1 MLCGLFWLVSQSM
14 ALEEPRGPAQAAYD
28 DLLELRFDRPFPV
41 PEEGL
46 VLELAGARWI
56 LEEGTVWL
64 QEPIAGETRTGIAFL
79 GRGRF
84 DLEVPDQTELDQLR
98 RYARKEAM
106 ESVDA
111 EFDRLYL
118 RSAAPEVTSRLR
130 RIADEARGAS
140 TVASRELPGWVRE
153 RRNRWILH
161 AHQDADARI
170 LGALATFGERY
181 LRADMRFQEF
191 DWMTFSF
198 DARQREELELLKP
211 TRHNQSI
218 FKPFFLESW
227 LQLDRPEDR
236 SESGRPGLRRGGFS
250 RIEHLDLAVDL
261 TRLGENPAIGF
272 GDSHP
277 IEAAVRGTATF
288 ESKWDG
294 LGAVVVRLDPRAT
307 DIAVRS
313 RAPDGS
319 STELQVLRFARG
331 ELVGYLEDGWGN
343 REFVVVLD
351 APLAA
356 GERVDLEF
364 RYDLELVNFA
374 PGLSWHPT
382 SADSEIDPFTAA
394 LEFTTRDYYDVRA
407 TGRRVA
413 SEDRGRTR
421 WSRWQVDDPA
431 RIVGFTFARFPHA
444 ERFEWPGLRPLTIFA
459 TTGGYLSAVRIANLG
474 RFFEGNLRCLT
485 ERLGPP
491 PSEELTVSLIAA
503 GHSQAFPG
511 FIQVTEELAK
521 KGRLGIAVHG
531 TKELLAAHE
540 LAHQWWGH
548 RVRPDSERDVW
559 LSESLAE
566 YTAAQCVRDTV
577 DDGERVFDDI
587 VEAFT
592 HEIHGDTTRGFNAF
606 SRLGLTI
613 LGSYER
619 DRLPPISHGIRGALS
634 NNPWGNL
641 TTLYRK
647 GALILHMVDE
657 LLRVETGDAKAFDR
671 LLVDLVSGEVGSRLR
686 TEDLEAEIQRR
697 SELDWKRLFD
707 QWVRHAEVPVWR
719 TAMELDGARLTVRVA
734 QSGVPPEFRSWVP
747 VRTELVDGTVDER
760 LVLVQGAE
768 TRIEIEYPS
777 AVRQVE
783 WNTNGAVPAR
793 VRGRSTLRR

>member
-1 MLCGLFWLVSQSM
+1 M
-14 ALEEPRGPAQAAYD
+14 PA
-28 DLLELRFDRPFPV
+28 
-41 PEEGL
+41 EGI
-46 VLELAGARWI
+46 VLELAGARWT
-56 LEEGTVWL
+56 LDEGTVWL
-64 QEPIAGETRTGIAFL
+64 QEAVAGSTRTGIAFV
-79 GRGRF
+79 GKGRF
-84 DLEVPDQTELDQLR
+84 FLDVPDDTELHQLR

-111 EFDRLYL
+111 PFDRLYL
-118 RSAAPEVTSRLR
+118 RAAAPEITARLR
-130 RIADEARGAS
+130 EIAEEMDARPSLTA
-140 TVASRELPGWVRE
+140 RDLPGWVRE

-161 AHQDADARI
+161 THHDADARI

-181 LRADMRFQEF
+181 LRADMRSEEF

-198 DARQREELELLKP
+198 DARQREEIELMKP

-218 FKPFFLESW
+218 FKPFFMESW
-227 LQLDRPEDR
+227 LQLDQPEDR
-236 SESGRPGLRRGGFS
+236 RDTGRPGRRPGGFS
-250 RIEHLDLAVDL
+250 RIDHLDLAVDL
-261 TRLGENPAIGF
+261 TRLGENPAVGF

-277 IEAAVRGTATF
+277 IEAGVRGTATF

-307 DIAVRS
+307 DIVVRAR
-313 RAPDGS
+313 RADGS
-319 STELQVLRFARG
+319 STQLPVLRFARG

-343 REFVVVLD
+343 REFVVLLD
-351 APLAA
+351 EPVAQ

-382 SADSEIDPFTAA
+382 SADTEIDPFTAT

-407 TGRRVA
+407 TGRRVDH
-413 SEDRGRTR
+413 EERGRTR
-421 WSRWQVDDPA
+421 WSRWEVEDPA
-431 RIVGFTFARFPHA
+431 RIVGFTFARYPHA
-444 ERFEWPGLRPLTIFA
+444 ERFEWEGLRPLTIFA
-459 TTGGYLSAVRIANLG
+459 TTGGFMSSVRIANLG

-491 PSEELTVSLIAA
+491 PSDELTVSLIAA

-548 RVRPDSERDVW
+548 RVRPDSDRDVW

-566 YTAAQCVRDTV
+566 FSAAHCVRETV
-577 DDGERVFDDI
+577 DDGERVFNDI
-587 VEAFT
+587 VQAFT
-592 HEIHGDTTRGFNAF
+592 HEIHGDTAKGFNAF

-613 LGSYER
+613 LGSYEK
-619 DRLPPISHGIRGALS
+619 DRLPPISHGIRGALG
-634 NNPWGNL
+634 NNPWGSL

-647 GALILHMVDE
+647 GALVLHMADE
-657 LLRVETGDAKAFDR
+657 LLRVETGDADSFDR
-671 LLVDLVSGEVGSRLR
+671 LLARLASGEFGSRLR
-686 TEDLEAEIQRR
+686 TEDLERELGRL
-697 SELDWKRLFD
+697 SKLDWTQLFD
-707 QWVRHAEVPVWR
+707 QWVRRAEVPVWR
-719 TAMELDGARLTVRVA
+719 TEMEAEGTKITGRVV

-747 VRTELVDGTVDER
+747 VRAELADGSIDER
-760 LVLVQGAE
+760 LVEVSGPE
-768 TRIEIEYPS
+768 TRFEIDFANE
-777 AVRQVE
+777 VRHVF
-783 WNTNGAVPAR
+783 WNTNSAVPAKM
-793 VRGRSTLRR
+793 RGRTELHRSRRADAR